1 MPTVSRYDFL
11 PEVSPGIL
19 DLHSYDTELL
29 SDETPWKVE
38 LFQVLLSQSQRF
50 KALVLLGRFLDMGHW
65 AVDQALSVGILPYVL
80 KLLQTTVMELRQI
93 LVFIWTKIL
102 SLDKYGC
109 LPKERAMAA
118 FVLAIIVDGHKR
130 GKEACIQPNLI
141 HVCLKHLQLANPHET
156 QTKPLLLQ
164 WLCLCLGKLW
174 EDFHDA
180 QLIGLQADAP
190 AIFLHLLSEPQPE
203 VRAAAVFALGTLI
216 DVSDSFRDGHGGDE
230 DCDGDEKSK
239 AELSIAN
246 SLIQVLGDGSP
257 LVRSEVVVGFITPPP
272 LSRELAAAPPLYSFF
287 FLCEADR
294 KKEGKTALAA
304 ALPPPAAGESRLRSP
319 VRGRIRTPLAAIFV
333 PRIWK
338 LCVLLGIRHSAVV
351 LAKFFRCSSEASA
364 PFALA
369 ILIP

>member
-102 SLDKYGC
+102 SLDKSC
-109 LPKERAMAA
+109 LVDLVKDGGHSYFIKFLDSMDAYPEERAMAA
-118 FVLAIIVDGHKR
+118 FVLAVIVDGHKR

-180 QLIGLQADAP
+180 QLIGLQADAL

-246 SLIQVLGDGSP
+246 GLIQVLGDGSP
-257 LVRSEVVVGFITPPP
+257 LVRSEVVVGM
-272 LSRELAAAPPLYSFF
+272 
-287 FLCEADR
+287 
-294 KKEGKTALAA
+294 
-304 ALPPPAAGESRLRSP
+304 
-319 VRGRIRTPLAAIFV
+319 
-333 PRIWK
+333 
-338 LCVLLGIRHSAVV
+338 
-351 LAKFFRCSSEASA
+351 
-364 PFALA
+364 
-369 ILIP
+369 